1 MKYTQ
6 DNLNDFND
14 ESVLKSHNTPS
25 QIDGFFSPLS
35 ITFLEEALMVDV
47 GAHLM
52 LYFDGQNWVCGP
64 MKFSTDQLLS
74 MRSYDSI
81 SCKQMD
87 ACLLV
92 IDLINGIDFDPESR
106 MLCPY
111 SKYDIN
117 RIAYQNGSATTIL
130 VLTKMA
136 ESCASHEDMQI
147 YSQAIASAT
156 IDDGKKVDD
165 SVMIHA
171 RRYVDYLV
179 EQMQKAEE
187 NADV

>member
-14 ESVLKSHNTPS
+14 ESVLKAHNAPS
-25 QIDGFFSPLS
+25 QVDGFFSPLS
-35 ITFLEEALMVDV
+35 IVFLEESLAVDV
-47 GAHLM
+47 GANLM

-64 MKFSTDQLLS
+64 MKFKLDQLLS
-74 MRSYDSI
+74 MRAYDAI

-87 ACLLV
+87 AYLLV
-92 IDLINGIDFDPESR
+92 NELISGIDFDPESR

-117 RIAYQNGSATTIL
+117 RIAYQNGSATTVL
-130 VLTKMA
+130 VLEKMA
-136 ESCASHEDMQI
+136 ESCTCYEDIQI

-156 IDDGKKVDD
+156 IDDGKEVDN
-165 SVMIHA
+165 SVVIHA
-171 RRYVDYLV
+171 RRYINYLI
-179 EQMQKAEE
+179 EQMQKSEGE
-187 NADV
+187 NV